1 MDSHK
6 PVDPV
11 WTIIEELDPTGLH
24 RLLRDFW
31 NYPQEFNQEVHMLV
45 LMGLDATIGGIG
57 TWEERQITDL
67 NQRAGA
73 NVGSERYVEE
83 WESILSIATQQREFA
98 YNLFFTGLMDAIG
111 RRFTKIAWQIDD
123 MICYLPPEADKGD
136 PRLLIADLLKWSDYG
151 TVELDLKKIS
161 TLDTSG
167 GRLRA
172 ARDARNLLVHP
183 KRPVFNPS
191 TLAKDQ
197 KRICA
202 HMPEILK
209 EDGGIQANADRIREV
224 AEDAEALIG
233 KVVDKHEHGWLMLLH
248 DFLSRHNC
256 T

>member
-98 YNLFFTGLMDAIG
+98 YNLF
-111 RRFTKIAWQIDD
+111 
-123 MICYLPPEADKGD
+123 
-136 PRLLIADLLKWSDYG
+136 S
-151 TVELDLKKIS
+151 
-161 TLDTSG
+161 
-167 GRLRA
+167 
-172 ARDARNLLVHP
+172 LV
-183 KRPVFNPS
+183 S
-191 TLAKDQ
+191 
-197 KRICA
+197 
-202 HMPEILK
+202 
-209 EDGGIQANADRIREV
+209 
-224 AEDAEALIG
+224 G
-233 KVVDKHEHGWLMLLH
+233 KVL
-248 DFLSRHNC
+248 C
-256 T
+256 